1 MSTCKKC
8 AEDFDEDGNGEVLCS
23 QCNGFYHFR
32 CSGLLESTYKNMNSK
47 KKAAWRC
54 VSCRQQTD
62 TDSTSELL
70 KEIKGIK
77 SQLTTMQ
84 SGLDRANSGIIGID
98 SKILSIESRLDNLE
112 TRFVVI
118 ETNNKLLPTLD
129 ANLKKLESDFVAMQE
144 NERQRDQ
151 FCRLNNVEIS
161 GIPQKHGENLMSILN
176 SITTTVGFQLRDTD
190 IDTIHRVRRF
200 TSAVDG
206 RQGADPR
213 PPAIIVRFCQRRRK
227 DELVSAVRARR
238 SITTADAGL
247 PGPAT
252 PVYVN
257 EHLTAANKLL
267 LNQARELKKD
277 LNFTYLW
284 VKQCKIFMRK
294 DDNSKVY
301 CISSNADFLKLKM
314 SK

>member
-1 MSTCKKC
+1 MSACKKC
-8 AEDFDEDGNGEVLCS
+8 AEDFGEDGNGDVLCS
-23 QCNGFYHFR
+23 QCDGYYHFR
-32 CSGLLESTYKNMNSK
+32 CSGLLESTYKSMNSK
-47 KKAAWRC
+47 KKSTWRC
-54 VSCRQQTD
+54 IACRQSD
-62 TDSTSELL
+62 TDCLPELL

-77 SQLTTMQ
+77 SQLKTMQ
-84 SGLDRANSGIIGID
+84 SGLDQANSGITGID
-98 SKILSIESRLDNLE
+98 SKILTIETRLDGLE
-112 TRFVVI
+112 TRFSVV
-118 ETNNKLLPTLD
+118 ETNNKLLPTLEI
-129 ANLKKLESDFVAMQE
+129 NLKKLESGFEAMQQ

-161 GIPQKHGENLMSILN
+161 GIPQKHGENLVSILN
-176 SITTTVGFQLRDTD
+176 SITATVGFQLRDTD

-200 TSAVDG
+200 TTTADG
-206 RQGADPR
+206 RQGTDPR

-227 DELVSAVRARR
+227 DELISAVRARR
-238 SITTADAGL
+238 SLTTANAGL
-247 PGPAT
+247 SGAAT

-267 LNQARELKKD
+267 LNQARELKKE

-301 CISSNADFLKLKM
+301 CIASDADFMKLKM